1 MIAIHQRTN
10 GVLCKTPLVLSG
22 GEYETQEIAKYS
34 ISKYTNEQNVLQ
46 MAASCVQVHCV
57 GNQTIVRAVHPAC
70 PHTAQRGRAGIR
82 SGHMDL

>member
-10 GVLCKTPLVLSG
+10 DVLRKTPLALSG

-46 MAASCVQVHCV
+46 MAESCLQAHCV
-57 GNQTIVRAVHPAC
+57 GNQTIVRAAHPE
-70 PHTAQRGRAGIR
+70 
-82 SGHMDL
+82 